1 RAPAVNLWFGT
12 RAHLVH
18 YPVRGGSLINV
29 VAIVRDD
36 WREPGWSAPGERA
49 EILARYHAPM
59 WSAVP
64 RALLAAPEHWQKW
77 ALYDRPPLARWGKG
91 AVTLLGDAAHP
102 MLPYLAQGAAMAIED
117 AAVLA
122 QRLAGARAA
131 PRPARGAARG
141 GGGGAPRAPPTAP
154 PAATGSSISWAD
166 RGRFCA
172 RSRSPPSA
180 ASGCSRA
187 TIGSMAGGRPEAK
200 IASSMP
206 LFAT

>member
-1 RAPAVNLWFGT
+1 
-12 RAHLVH
+12 
-18 YPVRGGSLINV
+18 
-29 VAIVRDD
+29 DD
-36 WREPGWSAPGERA
+36 WREPGWSATGERA
-49 EILARYHAPM
+49 EILARYRAPM

-77 ALYDRPPLARWGKG
+77 ALYDRPPLVRWGKG
-91 AVTLLGDAAHP
+91 AVTLVGDAAHP

-122 QRLAGARAA
+122 QRLADARHEPARAPRPPEPRPPGARAD
-131 PRPARGAARG
+131 RGA
-141 GGGGAPRAPPTAP
+141 GGGGAGGVPDARL
-154 PAATGSSISWAD
+154 AATGLSISWAD

-206 LFAT
+206 LFATTIAG